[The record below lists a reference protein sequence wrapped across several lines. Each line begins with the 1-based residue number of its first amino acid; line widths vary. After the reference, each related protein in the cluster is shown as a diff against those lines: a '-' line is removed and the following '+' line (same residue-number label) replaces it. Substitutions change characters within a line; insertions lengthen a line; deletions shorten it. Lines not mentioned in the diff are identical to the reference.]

1 MIFCHVFGVV
11 AVALIVMSLM
21 DVVGYAVGVAVR
33 LQLDAD
39 ADTDTDTDTDAVW
52 LAAAGVEGDLR

>member
-39 ADTDTDTDTDAVW
+39 ADTDAVW

>member
-1 MIFCHVFGVV
+1 MIFRHVFGVV

-39 ADTDTDTDTDAVW
+39 ADTDTDTDAVW

>member
-39 ADTDTDTDTDAVW
+39 ADTDTDTDAVW

>member
-39 ADTDTDTDTDAVW
+39 ADTDTDAVW

>member
-21 DVVGYAVGVAVR
+21 DVVGYTVGVAVR

-39 ADTDTDTDTDAVW
+39 ADTDTDAVW